1 MESRPLTCCGRENHG
16 CQMSIVVDDSAEASI
31 VDFVLHG
38 NYHDSTTTG
47 TNRIY
52 CSLIFR
58 SPDVI
63 DIEELIRIH
72 E

>member
-1 MESRPLTCCGRENHG
+1 
-16 CQMSIVVDDSAEASI
+16 MSIVVDDSAEASI

>member
-1 MESRPLTCCGRENHG
+1 VESRPLTCCGRENHG
-16 CQMSIVVDDSAEASI
+16 CQMSIAVDDSAEASI

-47 TNRIY
+47 TIRIY
-52 CSLIFR
+52 CSLIR
-58 SPDVI
+58 RWPNVI
-63 DIEELIRIH
+63 DIVKLVRID